1 MDKLEHLRKILMDH
15 YHDNSLVDALFIVVD
30 CMIDAG
36 EDNVCES
43 MDNIGISVN
52 NQSICLVDIEKG
64 EDIAVFT
71 LNLN

>member
-1 MDKLEHLRKILMDH
+1 MDKLKLLRKTLMDH
-15 YHDNSLVDALFIVVD
+15 YHNNCLVDALYIVVN

-43 MDNIGISVN
+43 LNNLGMSIN